1 MVTRDLAF
9 KMATTNQRPGKLSSL
24 IHVPYAAGR
33 TFIRRGINYTTLVL
47 WALRDS
53 FRGHTLGLIGIV
65 VFSGIYLAAQAGAI
79 LLLYWYAQQMQAD
92 GGLALPQLGI
102 DWHART
108 DVRLLWTVVVSATI
122 LFVVSAV
129 FLFGMRRMVFGI
141 VGEGY
146 QRGLETVPRLVVRL
160 PDPRAPM
167 ASRLAVDFGFGRLL
181 AGCRQSTMAMV
192 AFSNAV
198 PPFIGS
204 LGAIGFLIWSDPLL
218 TLMMLAAF
226 MLWAT
231 LLYPVA
237 LRGSQATLQSE
248 RAHAKYHDD
257 VQRLRRSYD
266 LDGTTPELPSA
277 DAFVRAYLG
286 VRGIKHEIALVIQI
300 GATVIVALAVLY
312 IAWRLMS
319 GGSDWPILLAYIA
332 ALRLALAGGS
342 GAVSAF
348 ASISRFYPRMVR
360 YALFMKSAAT
370 LDQEALGSLTPGEAA
385 LLGRLPTGGEVM
397 VKAGDRLAIV
407 TWDDRKEVE
416 LALLGARSVSTRLP
430 LGATWWNPATRNV
443 PPEATLLLVEAAS
456 LTAPKVTNYGC
467 DEALETKVVLI
478 VHNDPTKVG
487 DLGETDLL
495 VVNNRAIGY
504 FLPIATAKDPRYL
517 AIFAKFERRGSRI
530 GSDHDREEDEE
541 EF

>member
-1 MVTRDLAF
+1 MTDRSG
-9 KMATTNQRPGKLSSL
+9 ATSCKEGQRFSALHFALGA
-24 IHVPYAAGR
+24 VR
-33 TFIRRGINYTTLVL
+33 TFLQRGINYTSIVL
-47 WALRDS
+47 WAIRDS
-53 FRGHTLGLIGIV
+53 FRGHTLELIGIV

-79 LLLYWYAQQMQAD
+79 FLLYWFAQQMQAD
-92 GGLALPQLGI
+92 GGLAFPQLGI

-141 VGEGY
+141 VGRSY

-167 ASRLAVDFGFGRLL
+167 ASRLAVDFGFGRLV
-181 AGCRQSTMAMV
+181 AGCRQGTMAMV

-226 MLWAT
+226 MLWAM

-237 LRGSQATLQSE
+237 LRGSQATLESE
-248 RAHAKYHDD
+248 RAQAKYAED

-266 LDGTTPELPSA
+266 LDGTTPELPSVEG
-277 DAFVRAYLG
+277 FVRAYLG
-286 VRGIKHEIALVIQI
+286 QRGVKHEIALVIQI

-312 IAWRLMS
+312 MAWHLMS
-319 GGSDWPILLAYIA
+319 AESDWPILIAYIA

-342 GAVSAF
+342 QAVSAF

-360 YALFMKSAAT
+360 FVLFMKSAAA
-370 LDQEALGSLTPGEAA
+370 LDQKALGTLTPGEAA
-385 LLGRLPTGGEVM
+385 LLGRLPSGGDVI
-397 VKAGDRLAIV
+397 VKAGDRLAIL

-430 LGATWWNPATRNV
+430 LAASWWDPATRNV
-443 PPEATLLLVEAAS
+443 PPEVTLLLVEAAK
-456 LTAPKVTNYGC
+456 LTAPEVANYDC
-467 DEALETKVVLI
+467 NKALGTKVLLV

-504 FLPIATAKDPRYL
+504 FLPIASAKDPQYL
-517 AIFAKFERRGSRI
+517 AIFAKFERRGRQM
-530 GSDHDREEDEE
+530 GSDHDGEKDEE